1 LNQYIIE
8 YTRDDMPEGYVSKAI
23 KYAKDEKAAI
33 AFLSKTRPD
42 KQGFFR
48 LKRGGLAKLKSITKE
63 EKK

>member
-1 LNQYIIE
+1 
-8 YTRDDMPEGYVSKAI
+8 MPKGYVSRAI